1 MKYSVEEIKNKINLQ
16 RDILQQNFDVKNLFL
31 FGSYAKGLQTDDS
44 DIDFLVE
51 FSSNDIDMFMMVD
64 LQEFL
69 KNLFGKKVD
78 LGTPSGLKS
87 FIKNKIL
94 NEAIRL

>member
-1 MKYSVEEIKNKINLQ
+1 MKYSVDEIKNKIKTQ
-16 RDILQQNFDVKNLFL
+16 RNILEQNYDVKNLFL

-51 FSSNDIDMFMMVD
+51 FSSNDIDMFTMVD

-69 KNLFGKKVD
+69 MNLFGE
-78 LGTPSGLKS
+78 KS
-87 FIKNKIL
+87 
-94 NEAIRL
+94 

>member
-69 KNLFGKKVD
+69 KL
-78 LGTPSGLKS
+78 
-87 FIKNKIL
+87 I
-94 NEAIRL
+94 